1 MGNDMI
7 PLISIGP
14 FTLYFFGL
22 MIGIGAIVGLLLA
35 VKEAKRRGLNHNLL
49 TDGILYSII
58 AGVIGA
64 RIVYIVIYNPVYY
77 FSNPIEIFAIHQGGL
92 SIHGGILGGLL
103 FGIWFMKRHKMSVW
117 QTLDLIAPS
126 LILAQGISRI
136 GCDVFGGPILSSL
149 PWGIEKNGQLL
160 HPAQA
165 YEFLLDYLLF
175 GYLWLRLKKPSYHG
189 QIFIHYIIGFMTIRG
204 IVEFVRINPMVVGP
218 FSVSHIMSFIGIL
231 IASFLMMKRR
241 KDRNTNK
248 TAISKSDYIKIG
260 FSVIGLMIVSLTI
273 YYLVQG

>member
-1 MGNDMI
+1 MI

>member
-1 MGNDMI
+1 MI

-64 RIVYIVIYNPVYY
+64 RIVYIVIYNPAYY

-218 FSVSHIMSFIGIL
+218 FSVSHIMSFMGIL
-231 IASFLMMKRR
+231 IAAFLMMKRR

-248 TAISKSDYIKIG
+248 SAIPKSDYIKIG
-260 FSVIGLMIVSLTI
+260 FSVIGLMVVSLAI